1 MMTSP
6 TMMIMKKRNPT
17 MMIKRLTNLFLFLIP
32 LTITYAI
39 ISDLGKPGN
48 HYSAPDNV
56 GVSHQTLP

>member
-1 MMTSP
+1 
-6 TMMIMKKRNPT
+6 
-17 MMIKRLTNLFLFLIP
+17 MMIKRLTNLFLLFIP

-48 HYSAPDNV
+48 HYRAPDNV